1 MNRQSFVASTSSVEI
16 NGWRMNYFDKG
27 PRDATPVL
35 LLHGNPSWGFIWRD
49 CIPPL
54 LSAGLRV
61 IVPDQIGF
69 GLSEHP
75 HSAAA
80 HSLEN
85 HAANLVALI
94 DKLELK
100 NIFFVC
106 QDWGGPTGLAAL
118 LARDNCSSAIAV
130 MSTWAW
136 QNPSAKFHNQILPWR
151 TMHAPLV
158 GPYILGRKKAFP
170 GRGMYLS
177 VVDRKKF
184 LSDTMQHYED
194 VIPDTDDRRLTWQWP
209 RSIPINA
216 STDIAKNFF
225 QRLEEGVKGL
235 KLPSLIIWGKE
246 DKVFEPEV
254 FAKKWLE
261 IWPHSEGIHF
271 VTGDHFLQED
281 SGNEIGFILAEFATQ
296 LGLTAG
302 QTA

>member
-1 MNRQSFVASTSSVEI
+1 MDRQTFVASTSSVEI
-16 NGWRMNYFDKG
+16 NGWRMNYFDEG

-106 QDWGGPTGLAAL
+106 QDWGGPTGLGAL
-118 LARDNCSSAIAV
+118 LARDKCSSAIAV

-136 QNPSAKFHNQILPWR
+136 RNPSAKFHNQILPWR
-151 TMHAPLV
+151 TMHAPLI
-158 GPYILGRKKAFP
+158 GPYILGRKSAFP

-194 VIPDTDDRRLTWQWP
+194 VIPNTDDRRLTWQWP
-209 RSIPINA
+209 RSIPINET
-216 STDIAKNFF
+216 TDIAGNFF
-225 QRLEEGVKGL
+225 QYLEEGVKGL
-235 KLPSLIIWGKE
+235 KLPSLIIWGRE

-261 IWPHSEGIHF
+261 LWPHAGGIHF

-281 SGNEIGFILAEFATQ
+281 SGKEIGVMLADFATQ
-296 LGLTAG
+296 HGLTEG
-302 QTA
+302 